1 VTRRRFLWHA
11 VRGLGGLTLV
21 AGLGACA
28 DTPDKEEQEKAGVP
42 KPEWRVG
49 DRWVFQRTS
58 LGGTTSVVTYQVV
71 EATGDGYA
79 LRLSGAGPDLT
90 SYWTDELAL
99 RRREVGGRVVSR
111 FEPAAPFFRWPLKL
125 GERWDG
131 EFDYTDG
138 RNDGRYRNVWAAGV
152 AIESINVV
160 AGRFYSVRIEQRG
173 GQGRLLS
180 TYWYSPLVRYWVRQD
195 SAIDGFSEELV
206 EFRPWQ

>member
-1 VTRRRFLWHA
+1 MTRRRLLWHA
-11 VRGLGGLTLV
+11 VHGLGGLALV

-28 DTPDKEEQEKAGVP
+28 DTLDKEEEEKAGVP

-99 RRREVGGRVVSR
+99 RRREVIWGVSVNMSRVISDVFYGGKRSTTTTQKVTERVLDLWQHPGIYYR
-111 FEPAAPFFRWPLKL
+111 ARDLDRHIPPPECCIWPPPP
-125 GERWDG
+125 R
-131 EFDYTDG
+131 
-138 RNDGRYRNVWAAGV
+138 
-152 AIESINVV
+152 
-160 AGRFYSVRIEQRG
+160 
-173 GQGRLLS
+173 
-180 TYWYSPLVRYWVRQD
+180 
-195 SAIDGFSEELV
+195 
-206 EFRPWQ
+206 

>member
-1 VTRRRFLWHA
+1 VTRRRLLWHA
-11 VRGLGGLTLV
+11 VHGLGGLALV

-28 DTPDKEEQEKAGVP
+28 DTLDKEEEEKAGVP

-125 GERWDG
+125 GERWDV

-138 RNDGRYRNVWAAGV
+138 RNDGRYRNVWTAGI

-180 TYWYSPLVRYWVRQD
+180 TYWYSPLVRYWVRHE